1 MGEDLA
7 NQIIGIVILLI
18 AGAGGIA
25 LADYFRS

>member
-7 NQIIGIVILLI
+7 DQIIGIVILLI
-18 AGAGGIA
+18 AVAGGIT